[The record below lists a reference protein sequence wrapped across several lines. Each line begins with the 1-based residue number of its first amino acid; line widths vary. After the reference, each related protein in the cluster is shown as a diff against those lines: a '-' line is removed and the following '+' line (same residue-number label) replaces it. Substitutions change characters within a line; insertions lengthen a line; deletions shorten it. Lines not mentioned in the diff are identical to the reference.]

1 MRTRIVRD
9 ARHGPENRRS
19 TGNRTARTHPSLPHS
34 GSAVRIDGARR
45 RGPDP
50 RRDTG
55 THKEMDVSHNPI
67 AMELSDDHLH
77 SVRSA
82 LDRLEAALPAL
93 VTLDPAERRLLTPME
108 AKSEAFARQTLRV
121 LEHNPKIV
129 PTGFDVAAAQADL
142 RAVERLRPVLE
153 RVQQLAARLDDTV
166 AALGSDVMDSAF
178 EGYALIKLS
187 GGALGLDELR
197 RELSGRARHDRRRPT
212 ESA

>member
-1 MRTRIVRD
+1 M
-9 ARHGPENRRS
+9 S
-19 TGNRTARTHPSLPHS
+19 HS
-34 GSAVRIDGARR
+34 
-45 RGPDP
+45 
-50 RRDTG
+50 
-55 THKEMDVSHNPI
+55 PI
-67 AMELSDDHLH
+67 AMDLGDDQLH
-77 SVRSA
+77 VVRSA
-82 LDRLEAALPAL
+82 LDRIEAALPML
-93 VTLDPAERRLLTPME
+93 VTLESHERRLLTTMG

-129 PTGFDVAAAQADL
+129 PPGFDVAGAQADL

-197 RELSGRARHDRRRPT
+197 RELSGRAGRERRR
-212 ESA
+212 SAETA

>member
-1 MRTRIVRD
+1 
-9 ARHGPENRRS
+9 
-19 TGNRTARTHPSLPHS
+19 
-34 GSAVRIDGARR
+34 
-45 RGPDP
+45 
-50 RRDTG
+50 
-55 THKEMDVSHNPI
+55 MDVSHNPI